1 MFCIKHHDDLV
12 KYHTFIK
19 KNKKTINDKIKL
31 LNNDTSKLIMNNYIS
46 NFDFHDL
53 QKQAMYI
60 YKYIKNHKKIN
71 ENVKEYL
78 ILFITAKNNKDMLQC
93 IYTIINDPDF
103 YEYILKISK
112 LLSNISTCLEL
123 TIHDNLTPCDLKA
136 ILEFHDYKL
145 TPFKKTLKMSTYEA
159 LIFISR
165 FTDPIDLFN
174 IQLGN
179 MSNYKRGMY
188 SVKKE
193 FKLKFPKSNLRDYSK
208 EDKVGIMFY
217 AVKNI

>member
-19 KNKKTINDKIKL
+19 KNKKVITDKIKL
-31 LNNDTSKLIMNNYIS
+31 LNNDTSKIFMANYVS
-46 NFDFHDL
+46 NFNFHSL

-60 YKYIKNHKKIN
+60 YKYVRDNKRID

-78 ILFITAKNNKDMLQC
+78 ILFVTAKTDKEMLQC
-93 IYTIINDPDF
+93 LYTIMNDPDF
-103 YEYILKISK
+103 YDYLLKISK
-112 LLSNISTCLEL
+112 LLSNITTCLEL
-123 TIHDNLTPCDLKA
+123 TITDKLTPCDLKA

-174 IQLGN
+174 IQLGDS
-179 MSNYKRGMY
+179 SNYKRGMY
-188 SVKKE
+188 SIKEE
-193 FKLKFPKSNLRDYSK
+193 FKLKFPQSNLRDYSR
-208 EDKVGIMFY
+208 EDKIGIMFF